1 MKRTD
6 LEKINISTLVS
17 IIVYGANPLGLQL
30 TKLLSQQGSRVIVI
44 DSYTKD
50 TKPIVQEIKKTP
62 GVDFVDFQGIEDL
75 FNTLKRFDYCFYL
88 QSEFLKSQKQYRS
101 KDFLKESNTLNLV
114 LKGSSKYNAKMSLVS
129 SLELNRSLVEAL
141 SSASPSQP
149 SPYSPE
155 EIQKYAETV
164 TAEFHD
170 KSNLNARILRVG
182 TTLGAQGRNMDD
194 IALDKLL
201 ESAVEKNQI
210 EIEGDGLDT
219 HYIIDFED
227 AVYGI
232 LRMTFKKDT
241 DGEVITLA
249 NSKEY
254 TTLAIAYKL
263 LELNP
268 TAQTIRFIP
277 PQENEPMLM
286 SQYVPA
292 TFADK
297 YGWSPNISLEEAVT
311 KELSLRFEE
320 SKKHWDE
327 QPIIP
332 DNTLSQNSTAK
343 TTKTDKKTNN
353 KKQLKNK
360 TGKKID
366 FKSSFL
372 SSKDKKVSPSKVKTG
387 YQTQKTLL
395 GRFLDTL
402 LSPFKKVTSKIIK
415 SKSQKSETTQ
425 ADRIKLSV
433 ITVTLLLLFYFL
445 IGPVINLG
453 IGGFLINNEIK
464 SAYQN
469 ILDFNFEKA
478 DPHFQKIQTYYD
490 RTESSF
496 KRISWIFTITGQKDF
511 YGSLSQI
518 YYGIGYGTDG
528 ARDMISALQPLADYA
543 KEFEPAISIDDTTPQ
558 TTKQYREQLNQL
570 RENRA
575 LLASATYKIGLASN
589 VIDGLETKT
598 FPQKLQPTVAD
609 VKEYNRDLSQLL
621 EPFQNTVSFLPE
633 LLGVDS
639 RQRYLILLQNPS
651 ELRSTGGWLSS
662 YAILGVESGQ
672 IMQLD
677 VDDIYNIEGLLS
689 VQGKEYTAPEDMQN
703 ALGIENWSFSLVNWE
718 PDLSNVIEDSEMF
731 VQDSGRALAI
741 DGIITIDVD
750 VVRSLLDTWGG
761 VTVAGEPEKITSEN
775 LYDKIFD
782 IHKDFTP
789 GSRQKTTFLANLA
802 NEVLRRVFA
811 SDAGQYAELSQTIYQ
826 SLNEKHILAYI
837 RNPLANSYLAQEGW
851 NGSIEQ
857 THLATPVPI
866 EWNWG
871 ANKANLY
878 LERTQDVEMVI
889 HDGTSIDYTYDLAI
903 KNNSKEDIYP
913 QGDYEN
919 YMRIYLP
926 ESAQITAAS
935 GFKDNQYEI
944 YLKDGYKVIGGWF
957 NVPIQK
963 IKKLHLEYILN
974 DGDELAQFPIKV
986 LGNNIYLKG
995 KVFKQ
1000 PGLNND
1006 PYTLSITYPDTWAAR
1021 NYDGFEKGLSYIT
1034 KSFDLNEDFEFEVN
1048 WEFK

>member
-17 IIVYGANPLGLQL
+17 IIVYGANSLGLQL
-30 TKLLSQQGSRVIVI
+30 TKVLSQQGSRVIVI
-44 DSYTKD
+44 DSYTKE
-50 TKPIVQEIKKTP
+50 TKPIVQKIKKTP

-114 LKGSSKYNAKMSLVS
+114 LKGSSKYNAKMTLVS

-170 KSNLNARILRVG
+170 KSNLNARILRIG
-182 TTLGAQGRNMDD
+182 TTLAVEGRSIEDTS
-194 IALDKLL
+194 LDKLL
-201 ESAVEKNQI
+201 ENAVEKSQI

-241 DGEVITLA
+241 NGEVITLA

-268 TAQTIRFIP
+268 TAQTIRFVP
-277 PQENEPMLM
+277 PQGDEPMLM

-297 YGWSPNISLEEAVT
+297 YGWTPNISLEEAVT
-311 KELSLRFEE
+311 KELALRFDE

-327 QPIIP
+327 QPIMP
-332 DNTLSQNSTAK
+332 DNSHSESSTHKSAKQSSQK
-343 TTKTDKKTNN
+343 RQKRDKSN
-353 KKQLKNK
+353 
-360 TGKKID
+360 GKPT

-372 SSKDKKVSPSKVKTG
+372 SNKDKKVSPTKVKTD
-387 YQTQKTLL
+387 YQTQKTIL
-395 GRFLDTL
+395 GKILDTL
-402 LSPFKKVTSKIIK
+402 FSPFKKFAQKTKAQQSKA
-415 SKSQKSETTQ
+415 TQ
-425 ADRIKLSV
+425 ADKIKLSA
-433 ITVTLLLLFYFL
+433 ITITLLLLFYFL
-445 IGPVINLG
+445 IGPIINLG
-453 IGGFLINNEIK
+453 IGGFLINKEIH

-478 DPHFQKIQTYYD
+478 DPHFEKIQTYYD

-496 KRISWIFTITGQKDF
+496 KRISWVFTITGQKSF
-511 YGSLSQI
+511 YASLSQI
-518 YYGIGYGTDG
+518 YYGLGYGTDG
-528 ARDMISALQPLADYA
+528 ARDMIKALKPLADYA
-543 KEFEPAISIDDTTPQ
+543 KDFEPAISIDDTTPQ

-575 LLASATYKIGLASN
+575 LLASATYKIGLASD
-589 VIDGLETKT
+589 VIDDLETNT
-598 FPQKLQPTVAD
+598 FPHKLQPTIAD

-621 EPFQNTVSFLPE
+621 RPFQNTISFLPE

-689 VQGKEYTAPEDMQN
+689 VQGKKYTAPEDMQK
-703 ALGIENWSFSLVNWE
+703 ALDIDDWSFSLVNWE

-750 VVRSLLDTWGG
+750 FVRSLLDDWGG
-761 VTVAGEPEKITSEN
+761 VTVTGETEKITSEN

-789 GSRQKTTFLANLA
+789 GSRQKTAFLANLA
-802 NEVLRRVFA
+802 NEVLRKVFS
-811 SDAGQYAELSQTIYQ
+811 SDASQYTKLSQTIYKA
-826 SLNEKHILAYI
+826 LNEKHILIYI

-851 NGSIEQ
+851 NGSIEP
-857 THLATPVPI
+857 THLATPIPI

-889 HDGTSIDYTYDLAI
+889 RDTNEIDYTYDLAI

-913 QGDYEN
+913 QGDYGN

-926 ESAQITAAS
+926 ESAEITAAS
-935 GFKDNQYEI
+935 GFENNRYEI
-944 YLKDGYKVIGGWF
+944 YLKDGYKIIGGWF
-957 NVPIQK
+957 NVPIK
-963 IKKLHLEYILN
+963 KTRKLHLEYTLH

-1021 NYDGFEKGLSYIT
+1021 DFKGFEKGLSYLT
-1034 KSFDLNEDFEFEVN
+1034 KSFDLNKDFDFEVN